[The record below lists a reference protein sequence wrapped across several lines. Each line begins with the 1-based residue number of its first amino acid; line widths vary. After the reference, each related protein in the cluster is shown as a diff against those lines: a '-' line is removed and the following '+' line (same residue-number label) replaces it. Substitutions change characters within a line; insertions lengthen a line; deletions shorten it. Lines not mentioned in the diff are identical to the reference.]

1 VEHRRPP
8 RAPKPPPNGIEKALS
23 LLGRRQR
30 TARELDQAL
39 ARVKV
44 PADERAAAVA
54 RMRELGYID
63 DPATAAARA
72 KRFIGR
78 GESPLR
84 VQQRLRSQGVT
95 GQDAKAAATE
105 AAAGQTP
112 EALARQALEQ
122 RLRGRQV
129 KDQKDRERLLRWLV
143 SKGHRPSAAAQ
154 AVKLAWDGSDGDGDS
169 DGTDGSGDEP
179 S

>member
-1 VEHRRPP
+1 VE
-8 RAPKPPPNGIEKALS
+8 KS
-23 LLGRRQR
+23 LTLLARRQR

-44 PADERAAAVA
+44 PAEERAAAVA

-63 DPATAAARA
+63 DPATAAVRA
-72 KRFIGR
+72 KRFLGR

-105 AAAGQTP
+105 AAAGQGP
-112 EALARQALEQ
+112 EALAKQALAA

-154 AVKLAWDGSDGDGDS
+154 AVKLEWDGPDGDGDS
-169 DGTDGSGDEP
+169 DGTDDGDDGA
-179 S
+179 

>member
-1 VEHRRPP
+1 MFSRRPP
-8 RAPKPPPNGIEKALS
+8 KEPKPPPNGVEKALS
-23 LLGRRQR
+23 LIARRQR

-44 PADERAAAVA
+44 PAEERAAAVA

-72 KRFIGR
+72 KRFLGR

-105 AAAGQTP
+105 AAAGQGP
-112 EALARQALEQ
+112 EALARKALEA

-129 KDQKDRERLLRWLV
+129 KDQKDRERLVRWLV
-143 SKGHRPSAAAQ
+143 SKGHRLSAAAQ
-154 AVKLAWDGSDGDGDS
+154 AVKLEWDGPDGVSDRDAS
-169 DGTDGSGDEP
+169 DGSGDDEA
-179 S
+179 

>member
-1 VEHRRPP
+1 MFSRRPP
-8 RAPKPPPNGIEKALS
+8 REPKPPPNGIEKALS
-23 LLGRRQR
+23 LIARRQR

-44 PADERAAAVA
+44 PAEERAAAVA

-84 VQQRLRSQGVT
+84 VQQRLRSQGVN

-105 AAAGQTP
+105 AAAGQSP
-112 EALARQALEQ
+112 EALARQALAA
-122 RLRGRQV
+122 RLRGRPV

-154 AVKLAWDGSDGDGDS
+154 AVKMEWDGPDGDGDS
-169 DGTDGSGDEP
+169 DSSDGSGEDGA
-179 S
+179 